1 MLSIPNAYDRYQGYL
16 RALQEAN
23 LPMDPDLLALTD
35 FSERGA
41 YEATQRLLQLP
52 NPPTAIFAAN
62 DVSAIGALRAAK
74 DTGLHVPE
82 DIAIIGY
89 DGAPITELTEP
100 PLSTVQQPAAEMGRT
115 AARLLIDVIEGN
127 TPVEQ
132 VVKLPAEL
140 LVRASSRAKH

>member
-1 MLSIPNAYDRYQGYL
+1 
-16 RALQEAN
+16 
-23 LPMDPDLLALTD
+23 
-35 FSERGA
+35 
-41 YEATQRLLQLP
+41 
-52 NPPTAIFAAN
+52 
-62 DVSAIGALRAAK
+62 
-74 DTGLHVPE
+74 VPE

-115 AARLLIDVIEGN
+115 AARLLIEVIEGN

-132 VVKLPAEL
+132 VVKLPVEL